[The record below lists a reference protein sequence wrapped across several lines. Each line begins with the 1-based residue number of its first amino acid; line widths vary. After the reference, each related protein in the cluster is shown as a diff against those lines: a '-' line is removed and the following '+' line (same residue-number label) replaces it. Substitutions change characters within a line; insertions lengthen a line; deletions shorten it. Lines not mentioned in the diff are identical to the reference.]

1 MHIKP
6 KEDMNVSMLVN
17 EESVAASIPVRL
29 NLVDFLRE
37 HLGYK
42 GTHVG
47 CEHGVCGAC
56 TILVDGKLTRSCL
69 MLAVQADGSDI
80 ETIEGA
86 DAKGRLKALQ
96 GAFHR
101 RNALQCGFC
110 TPAML
115 LTAAEF
121 LRINPKPTRDEVRDF
136 ISGNFC
142 RCTGYQS
149 IVDAVMEVAQ

>member
-1 MHIKP
+1 MRIKP
-6 KEDMNVSMLVN
+6 KEHMNVSMLVN
-17 EESVAASIPVRL
+17 EEPVAASIPVRL
-29 NLVDFLRE
+29 NLADFLRE

-47 CEHGVCGAC
+47 CEHGFCGAC
-56 TILVDGKLTRSCL
+56 TILVDGSLTRSCL
-69 MLAVQADGSDI
+69 MLAVQADGSEI

-115 LTAAEF
+115 LTAAEL
-121 LRINPKPTRDEVRDF
+121 LRTNPKPTRDEVRDF

>member
-1 MHIKP
+1 MPLETHACITLTINGEP
-6 KEDMNVSMLVN
+6 VSA
-17 EESVAASIPVRL
+17 EVAVRL
-29 NLVDFLRE
+29 NLADFLRHE
-37 HLGYK
+37 LGFT

-56 TILVDGKLTRSCL
+56 TVLVDGQLTRACL
-69 MLAVQADGSDI
+69 MLAVQADGTCI

-86 DAKGRLKALQ
+86 DSSGRLAALQ

-110 TPAML
+110 TSAML
-115 LTAAEF
+115 LTAGEL
-121 LRINPKPTRDEVRDF
+121 LRTNPKPTREEVRDW
-136 ISGNFC
+136 ISGNAC
-142 RCTGYQS
+142 RCTGYHA